1 MSAAVSE
8 QAVAAT
14 KSFKRK
20 VLITNALKATS
31 NLLADKTL
39 TAESAATLQQAL
51 ERFIAALPE
60 MGFSE
65 RVQKELLPAA
75 ELLLGKAKDRA
86 SESP

>member
-1 MSAAVSE
+1 MSAAASE

-20 VLITNALKATS
+20 VLITNALKAIDD
-31 NLLADKTL
+31 LLAAKSLPSEGVTTL
-39 TAESAATLQQAL
+39 EQAL

-65 RVQKELLPAA
+65 RVQGELSAAA
-75 ELLLGKAKDRA
+75 ERTLTKVKAPGD
-86 SESP
+86 SP